1 MSKSRE
7 ERTIWNLLQSIVSI
21 IFGFILLTSSIFSLT
36 TAVVTIAA
44 YWIILIGIL
53 RLISGYRLRQMG
65 FLQSNRFFWT
75 GSFALLLGLILLG
88 QPLLSSAII
97 GRFVAL
103 LLMATG
109 ISSFLVFLRLLE

>member
-1 MSKSRE
+1 MKWFTLISGVLTFLIGIWIFANPLVVTASIGWLLALIIFLVGITGFIDYMSKSHE

-53 RLISGYRLRQMG
+53 
-65 FLQSNRFFWT
+65 
-75 GSFALLLGLILLG
+75 
-88 QPLLSSAII
+88 
-97 GRFVAL
+97 
-103 LLMATG
+103 
-109 ISSFLVFLRLLE
+109 